1 MKVIQWI
8 EHDILQNEIV
18 HIGKITKADLVTH
31 TPWLS
36 SDMGTPQ
43 GFAPSQ
49 SETALLCNDA
59 SHWLGAN
66 LESAL
71 TPEKNLTRLLSP
83 KHAPGQRRQFTD
95 MPRNSQLENR
105 WRRIETTPAAFPI
118 LRPHFSITFPR
129 DSINNLKWNRK
140 YSVPPLLW
148 LLCDTAGVTILN
160 SVKWRNLNVSYK
172 RRVFG

>member
-49 SETALLCNDA
+49 WETVLLCNDV

-71 TPEKNLTRLLSP
+71 LRKEIWLVYYHRNMPLGKGDNSLTCRETVNSKTDEDALRQHLRLFQFYAHTFQLLSQGIQSTISNGI
-83 KHAPGQRRQFTD
+83 ANT
-95 MPRNSQLENR
+95 
-105 WRRIETTPAAFPI
+105 AFRHCCGCCAT
-118 LRPHFSITFPR
+118 RP
-129 DSINNLKWNRK
+129 
-140 YSVPPLLW
+140 
-148 LLCDTAGVTILN
+148 
-160 SVKWRNLNVSYK
+160 VSLYLI
-172 RRVFG
+172 V